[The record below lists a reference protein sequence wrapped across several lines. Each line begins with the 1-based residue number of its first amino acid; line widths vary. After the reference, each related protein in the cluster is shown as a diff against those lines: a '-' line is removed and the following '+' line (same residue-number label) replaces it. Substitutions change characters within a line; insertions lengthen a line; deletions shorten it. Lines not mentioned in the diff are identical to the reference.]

1 MDQVAIRGELYV
13 PGEEPDRRIL
23 TIEGI
28 LRPLVFL
35 LSVPLAFIDP
45 TVAELFW
52 LTLFLLPEVAGWISR
67 RIGTPA
73 SP

>member
-1 MDQVAIRGELYV
+1 MDQVAMRGELYV
-13 PGEEPDRRIL
+13 PGEEPDRRTL

-28 LRPLVFL
+28 LRPLVFI
-35 LSVPLAFIDP
+35 LSVPLAFLNT
-45 TVAELFW
+45 TVAELSW
-52 LTLFLLPEVAGWISR
+52 LTIIVLPEIAAWISR